1 MTPEL
6 SIVIPC
12 LNEGETVGQCV
23 TKAVGWL
30 SANPTVTGEV
40 IVADNG
46 STDDSREVAERA
58 GARVVSVEARG
69 YGSALMG
76 GITAAQGR
84 FVVMGDADGSYDF
97 GDLLPFVEKLRAG
110 FDLVLGC
117 RLPAGGGKLMKNA
130 MPFLHRWW
138 GNPMF
143 TRLARSWF
151 GAPLNDIYCGL
162 RGFRKEFQLG
172 LDQRCTGMEFAI
184 EMVIKACLRGAK
196 ISEVPITLY
205 PDGRTV
211 RGPHLRTFRDGWRTL
226 RFFLL
231 YSPSWLFLAP
241 GAALLLFGLIG
252 YALALPGIA
261 LGSLHFDA
269 HTLLFASLAI
279 ICGFQ
284 AIAFFLFAKVFAI
297 SEGLL
302 PESTRGPRLLRW
314 INLERGLVLG
324 VISLVAGVVLLAWAI
339 NLWRETGFGPL
350 DYSRTMRFVIP
361 GATLTA
367 IGFQA
372 VLASF
377 FLSVLGLKRK

>member
-12 LNEGETVGQCV
+12 LNEAETVGRCV
-23 TKAVGWL
+23 EKAVGWL
-30 SANPTVTGEV
+30 ARNPTVLGEV

-46 STDDSREVAERA
+46 STDDSQAVAERA
-58 GARVVSVEARG
+58 GARVVSVTVLG

-76 GITAAQGR
+76 GIGAARGE
-84 FVVMGDADGSYDF
+84 FIVMGDADDSYDF
-97 GDLLPFVEKLRAG
+97 GDLMPFVEKLRAG
-110 FDLVLGC
+110 FDLVQGC
-117 RLPAGGGKLMKNA
+117 RLPAGGGKLMKDA

-143 TRLARSWF
+143 TWIARRWF
-151 GAPLNDIYCGL
+151 HAPLNDIYCGL
-162 RGFRKEFQLG
+162 RGFRKAFQLR
-172 LDQRCTGMEFAI
+172 LDQRCTGMEFAT
-184 EMVIKACLRGAK
+184 EMVIKACLQGAK
-196 ISEVPITLY
+196 IAEVPITLY

-211 RGPHLRTFRDGWRTL
+211 RGSHLRTFRDGWRTL
-226 RFFLL
+226 RFLLL
-231 YSPSWLFLAP
+231 YSPDWLFFAP
-241 GAALLLFGLIG
+241 GAALVLLGLIG
-252 YALALPGIA
+252 YGLALPGVA
-261 LGSLHFDA
+261 FGSVHFDA
-269 HTLLFASLAI
+269 HTLLFASLAL
-279 ICGFQ
+279 ICGVQ
-284 AIAFFLFAKVFAI
+284 AIAFFLLAKVFAVT
-297 SEGLL
+297 EGLL
-302 PESTRGPRLLRW
+302 PEPEHELHLLKW
-314 INLERGLVLG
+314 FNLERGLALG
-324 VISLVAGVVLLAWAI
+324 VISLVGGVALLAWAV